1 MSPGLGLGVLVLL
14 CLLLAGAETGSTG
27 SFLRPAGVR
36 EPSQCKLLKT

>member
-36 EPSQCKLLKT
+36 ESVSCKLLKT